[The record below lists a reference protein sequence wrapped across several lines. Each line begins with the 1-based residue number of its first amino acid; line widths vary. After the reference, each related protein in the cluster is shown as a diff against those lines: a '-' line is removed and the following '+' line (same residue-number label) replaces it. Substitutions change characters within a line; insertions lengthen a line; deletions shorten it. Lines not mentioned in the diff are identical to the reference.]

1 MFELGDLKDA
11 QDPYALIREARK
23 EGAVQSRNG
32 SWIIFGYNE
41 AADLLRNA
49 ETRSGFI
56 ADGYRK
62 RLPAGAAR
70 DEMTHRIN
78 FLDPPRHGQVRRLI
92 GKVFTPKRT
101 SRLQPFVEGITRRL
115 LERLPNDQP
124 LDLISADAHEVPSLV
139 ISELLGVPVA
149 HRDRLTLLSE
159 RVSRL
164 LGTGIDDDEQSLALS
179 AAEEMHT
186 TLRSVRDERMQAPQ
200 EDLLSALLS
209 SEGREAEGGTDG
221 EKDDRLT
228 DSELLSLAA
237 TLYSAGHR
245 TTRDLFSNGL
255 TALLPDRD
263 LVAASR
269 DGSLPVGA
277 IVEEFLRFETPTHLI
292 ARMLQAPMELGD
304 HRIPAH
310 QPIAIVLAAANRDPE
325 VYPEA
330 ERFDPWRW
338 TQTPSPPA
346 PLSFAL
352 GAHFCIGASLARLE
366 VSIML
371 DMLFEIYPEIRMADA
386 PLQWRHTGVFRGLES
401 LPVILGPRA

>member
-1 MFELGDLKDA
+1 MMGAAFELGDLKDA
-11 QDPYALIREARK
+11 QDPYALYRVARK
-23 EGAVQSRNG
+23 AGAVQRRAG
-32 SWIIFGYNE
+32 SWIIFGHGE
-41 AADLLRNA
+41 GADLLRNG

-70 DEMTHRIN
+70 DEMAHRIN

-92 GKVFTPKRT
+92 GKVFTPRRT
-101 SRLQPFVEGITRRL
+101 SRLQPFVEGITKRL
-115 LERLPNDQP
+115 LERLPNEQP
-124 LDLISADAHEVPSLV
+124 IDLIPTYAHEVPSLV

-149 HRDRLTLLSE
+149 HRDRLTILSE
-159 RVSRL
+159 QVSRL
-164 LGTGIDDDEQSLALS
+164 LGTGVDDKELSRALS
-179 AAEEMHT
+179 AAEEMHA
-186 TLRSVRDERMQAPQ
+186 TLRSVHEERLREPQ
-200 EDLLSALLS
+200 DDLLSALLA
-209 SEGREAEGGTDG
+209 AEGD
-221 EKDDRLT
+221 EKGDRLT
-228 DSELLSLAA
+228 ESELLSLAA

-263 LVAASR
+263 LVAAR
-269 DGSLPVGA
+269 REGSLPIGA
-277 IVEEFLRFETPTHLI
+277 IVEEFLRFETPTHFV
-292 ARMLQAPMELGD
+292 ARMLQTPMDLGGQ
-304 HRIPAH
+304 RIPANE
-310 QPIAIVLAAANRDPE
+310 PIAVLLAAANRDPE
-325 VYPEA
+325 FYPEA

-338 TQTPSPPA
+338 TRTPAQPP

-371 DMLFEIYPEIRMADA
+371 DMLFEIYPDVRLADTT
-386 PLQWRHTGVFRGLES
+386 LRWHHTGVFRGLEK